1 MKGNLRTIVA
11 IVALLLLVGAATLVL
26 PWLQQ
31 QNSSSESSGALIETN
46 NDPITVSLGGYLL
59 GDELVKV
66 APLQGLEGKE
76 VNPLVW
82 SLIIMGILIVGIG
95 GLATVLYLVIL
106 LLDRITTRTKEDPA
120 FQTKV
125 TQMEQRQ
132 KEVFKELE
140 KTQPPTPIPDHNRP
154 RWNAISTALVIIMF
168 VAFAAIAVAQTLR
181 PGMQV
186 ELLGTLMPVAVP
198 IVLVAM
204 LLAAVIL
211 VITVKPRRL
220 AAVDTTDNEPVNW
233 SALWVAVSGLVFLG
247 IGLGLLFAVRTTVG
261 G

>member
-66 APLQGLEGKE
+66 APLQGLEGTE

-82 SLIIMGILIVGIG
+82 SLIILGILIVGIG
-95 GLATVLYLVIL
+95 GLAAVLYLVIV

-120 FQTKV
+120 FQAKV

-154 RWNAISTALVIIMF
+154 RWSAISTALVIVMF

-247 IGLGLLFAVRTTVG
+247 IGLGLIFAVRTTVG

>member
-1 MKGNLRTIVA
+1 LKGNLRTFVA
-11 IVALLLLVGAATLVL
+11 IVVLLLLVGAATLVL

-31 QNSSSESSGALIETN
+31 QASSGESSGALIETN

-66 APLQGLEGKE
+66 APLQGLDGKE
-76 VNPLVW
+76 INPLVL
-82 SLIIMGILIVGIG
+82 SLIIMGILIAGIA
-95 GLATVLYLVIL
+95 GLAMVLYLVIV

-120 FQTKV
+120 FQAKV
-125 TQMEQRQ
+125 AQMEQQQ
-132 KEVFKELE
+132 KEIYKELE

-154 RWNAISTALVIIMF
+154 RWNAVSTALVIVMF
-168 VAFAAIAVAQTLR
+168 VAFAAIVVAQTLR
-181 PGMQV
+181 PGLQV
-186 ELLGTLMPVAVP
+186 ELLGTLVPIAVP
-198 IVLVAM
+198 ITLIAV

-211 VITVKPRRL
+211 VITLKPRRL

-233 SALWVAVSGLVFLG
+233 SALWVAVSGLIFLG
-247 IGLGLLFAVRTTVG
+247 VGLGLVFAIRTTIG

>member
-66 APLQGLEGKE
+66 APLQGLEGTE

-82 SLIIMGILIVGIG
+82 SLIILGILIVGIG
-95 GLATVLYLVIL
+95 GLAAVLYLVIV

-120 FQTKV
+120 FQAKV

-154 RWNAISTALVIIMF
+154 RWSAISTALVIVMF

>member
-82 SLIIMGILIVGIG
+82 SLIILGILIVGIG
-95 GLATVLYLVIL
+95 GLAAVLYLVIV

-120 FQTKV
+120 FQAKV

-154 RWNAISTALVIIMF
+154 RWSAISTALVIVMF